1 MLPIVLD
8 RTASTSVSAQ
18 IAVAIREFIAN
29 GSLHAGEAVPS
40 SRALATQLGISRGT
54 VVAAY
59 DQLVAESYLV
69 AKPGGKTTVHADA
82 VAATPRNLTVPAG
95 LVGGKTLHPTQSATR
110 GEREKRT
117 RQDRRQSKKPS
128 IDLRPTARRNVT
140 VNDSAWREAW
150 RSAAEYQPIG
160 PDDTVQGLADLRRA
174 IAEHLR
180 LMRSML
186 VDPSDIFITS
196 GARDGLFQLLN
207 SLPTGHNVH
216 VGVEHPGYPGLR
228 KVIEYAP
235 AHAVHVPV
243 DQHGILAQDLPAL
256 NAVLV
261 TPNHLYPSGGA
272 MPAPRRLELLTRATE
287 RGAIVIE
294 DDLDSEY
301 RHIGPVLPSLWE
313 LAPDTVA
320 HLGTF
325 SQVLTPDARIGYLIV
340 PRVLHEPLRQM
351 RLELG
356 ISPSPIAQRAVATYL
371 ESGGLRRQ
379 ITKRRRDLVR
389 RRNLAAQA
397 LEPYGAQMYAGA
409 TALVELT
416 SEAAAQAVLERCRVH
431 YVEVGDLAEYWRTP
445 VHGIVLGYGDV
456 PLTELERGLQVL
468 SNALAAG

>member
-1 MLPIVLD
+1 VLPIVLD
-8 RTASTSVSAQ
+8 RTAPTSVSAQ
-18 IAVAIREFIAN
+18 IAAAIREFIAN
-29 GSLHAGEAVPS
+29 GSLQAGEPVPS
-40 SRALATQLGISRGT
+40 SRALAAGLGIARGT

-69 AKPGGKTTVHADA
+69 SKPGGKTTVHADA
-82 VAATPRNLTVPAG
+82 VAATPRNLTVRAD
-95 LVGGKTLHPTQSATR
+95 LVGEKIPHSTQPTTR
-110 GEREKRT
+110 GGGENRT
-117 RQDRRQSKKPS
+117 RPHRRQSETAS
-128 IDLRPTARRNVT
+128 IDLRPTTRRNRGVD
-140 VNDSAWREAW
+140 DSAWREAW
-150 RSAAEYQPIG
+150 RSAAENQPIA
-160 PDDTVQGLADLRRA
+160 PADTVQGFVSLLRA

-186 VDPSDIFITS
+186 VDPDDIFITS

-207 SLPTGHNVH
+207 SIDAGHSVR

-235 AHAVHVPV
+235 AHAVQVPV
-243 DQHGILAQDLPAL
+243 DRHGILAQNLPDLD
-256 NAVLV
+256 AVLV

-272 MPAPRRLELLTRATE
+272 MPAPRRLELLTRAAA

-340 PRVLHEPLRQM
+340 PSALHEPLRQM
-351 RLELG
+351 RSELG
-356 ISPSPIAQRAVATYL
+356 ISPSPIAQRAVAAYL

-389 RRNLAAQA
+389 RRNLAARA

-409 TALVELT
+409 TALVELD
-416 SEAAAQAVLERCRVH
+416 SEVAARRVLERCLAH
-431 YVEVGDLAEYWRTP
+431 GVEVGDLAEYWRTP

-456 PLTELERGLQVL
+456 PLEELERGLRVL
-468 SNALAAG
+468 ADALYA